1 MSKII
6 KLNQH
11 LANLIAA
18 GEVIERA
25 SSVVKELVENAIDAR
40 ANTIA
45 ISLIDSG
52 ISEIIVSDDGE
63 GMSPIEAK
71 MSIEPH
77 ATSKIK
83 SEEDLFKISTLGFRG
98 EALPSIVSVSDF
110 KLKTSTDGLK
120 GYMFSVK
127 GGQFVSE
134 ATIAHPKGTEITVRN
149 LFFNT
154 PARLQTLQSPS
165 VELSYILDYVNKM
178 ALGNPHLIFKV
189 INNGRTVLQTTGSD
203 NALEVINNI
212 YDVEVA
218 KAMIPIFNSDG
229 FFEITGLIS
238 NLSVS
243 RSTKNHITIIVNGRA
258 IRNNGIVNAV
268 LNAYKNLLPIG
279 RYPICLLNINIDY
292 SLVDVNVHPAKLE
305 LRFTEEDRLFDLIN
319 QTITEELNNQRLIVN
334 LDKVEK
340 EEPYYDNWNYEEDYL
355 DDNDHDDNDDDE
367 YYVDLQ
373 DDDEDDDDEII
384 LKEFDIAKAISLSN
398 LASLRESEYHKE
410 SLLPPK
416 EEEKIEQQQYT
427 FTHENVISTGDD
439 NKLPRMEYIGQL
451 FGTYIIAQA
460 ENEFFLIDQHAA
472 MERVMYEKI
481 LNELKKE
488 LNLSYEILLPIK
500 LDFSLS
506 EAVLINEKID
516 QIEELG
522 IKIEFFGGGTYT
534 LREVPIWVIK
544 GYEKE
549 YVEEIITHII
559 YNRKT
564 QKHEFMDSLAKSLAC
579 KKSIKANQYVS
590 SLEISY
596 LLNDL
601 AKCERPYT
609 CPHGRPVII
618 SYSKHQVEKWFKR
631 VI

>member
-25 SSVVKELVENAIDAR
+25 SSVVKELVENAIDAN
-40 ANTIA
+40 ATTIVV
-45 ISLIDSG
+45 SLIDSG
-52 ISEIIVSDDGE
+52 ISEIIVSDDGD

-71 MSIEPH
+71 LSIEPH

-83 SEEDLFKISTLGFRG
+83 SEEDLFKISSLGFRG

-120 GYMFSVK
+120 GYMFTVK

-134 ATIAHPKGTEITVRN
+134 ATIAHPKGTEIMVKN

-154 PARLQTLQSPS
+154 PARLQTLQSPN
-165 VELSYILDYVNKM
+165 VELSYILEYMNKM
-178 ALGNPHLIFKV
+178 ALGNPKLIFKV
-189 INNGRTVLQTTGSD
+189 INNGRTLLQTTGSD
-203 NALEVINNI
+203 NSLEVISNI
-212 YDVEVA
+212 YDIEVA
-218 KAMIPIFNSDG
+218 KSMIPIFNNDG

-238 NLSVS
+238 NLATS

-258 IRNNGIVNAV
+258 IRNNGIVNSIM
-268 LNAYKNLLPIG
+268 NAYKNLLPIG
-279 RYPICLLNINIDY
+279 RYPICLINIKMDY

-305 LRFTEEDRLFDLIN
+305 LRFTEENRLFSLITK
-319 QTITEELNNQRLIVN
+319 TITYTLNNEQLIVN
-334 LDKVEK
+334 LDKTEQL
-340 EEPYYDNWNYEEDYL
+340 EDSIYDDWDYEEQINDDL
-355 DDNDHDDNDDDE
+355 DNDFDEINLSEEISINDLSSLRISHDDFK
-367 YYVDLQ
+367 VDTL
-373 DDDEDDDDEII
+373 
-384 LKEFDIAKAISLSN
+384 
-398 LASLRESEYHKE
+398 
-410 SLLPPK
+410 
-416 EEEKIEQQQYT
+416 EEEENIFQQHYT
-427 FTHENVISTGDD
+427 FTHENEISSEKDSS
-439 NKLPRMEYIGQL
+439 KLPRMEYIGQV
-451 FGTYIIAQA
+451 FGTYLIAQS
-460 ENEFFLIDQHAA
+460 EETFYMIDQHAA

-481 LNELKKE
+481 LNELKKD
-488 LNLSYEILLPIK
+488 LKLSYEILLPIK
-500 LDFSLS
+500 LDFSVS
-506 EAVLINEKID
+506 EALLINDKMD
-516 QIEELG
+516 QIEDLG
-522 IKIEFFGGGTYT
+522 VKVDYFGGGSYT

-559 YNRKT
+559 YNKKS
-564 QKHEFMDSLAKSLAC
+564 QKHEFMDGLAKSLAC

-596 LLNDL
+596 LLHDL
-601 AKCERPYT
+601 AKCENPYT

-618 SYSKHQVEKWFKR
+618 SYSKYEIEKWFKR